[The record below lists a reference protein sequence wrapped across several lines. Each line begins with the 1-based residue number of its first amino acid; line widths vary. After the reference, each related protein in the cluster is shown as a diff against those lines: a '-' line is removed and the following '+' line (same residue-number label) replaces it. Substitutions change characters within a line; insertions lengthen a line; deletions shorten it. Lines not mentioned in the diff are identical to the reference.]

1 MNAQKLT
8 QKSLEALQEA
18 QSIASRNSN
27 QAVDQQHLMLALLSQ
42 ENGLVPQL
50 FVKMDIA
57 PENIEAAL
65 TRAVDDIPKVLAIC
79 VKIAY
84 KHIAVIMLMLT
95 ITHIRFVYG
104 FDVQHRIGI
113 IIVISHTALAK
124 DRLTEVITHRPVNA
138 VITAVSH
145 RAVTG
150 EHIPLSFHKVAR

>member
-27 QAVDQQHLMLALLSQ
+27 QAVDQQHLLLALLSQ

-65 TRAVDDIPKVLAIC
+65 TRAVDDIPKVQVGGRAQDSVYISSDLDKAFAEAESEASRMKDEYVSVEHLVMGIMDSPNSALKEIFKTFG
-79 VKIAY
+79 VTKT
-84 KHIAVIMLMLT
+84 KFLKVLQAV
-95 ITHIRFVYG
+95 
-104 FDVQHRIGI
+104 
-113 IIVISHTALAK
+113 
-124 DRLTEVITHRPVNA
+124 
-138 VITAVSH
+138 
-145 RAVTG
+145 
-150 EHIPLSFHKVAR
+150 

>member
-65 TRAVDDIPKVLAIC
+65 TRAVDDIPKVQEADVHRTLYTFQAT
-79 VKIAY
+79 
-84 KHIAVIMLMLT
+84 LT
-95 ITHIRFVYG
+95 
-104 FDVQHRIGI
+104 
-113 IIVISHTALAK
+113 
-124 DRLTEVITHRPVNA
+124 RLLRKPSRKLQE
-138 VITAVSH
+138 
-145 RAVTG
+145 
-150 EHIPLSFHKVAR
+150 

>member
-65 TRAVDDIPKVLAIC
+65 TRAVDDIPKVQVGGRAQDS
-79 VKIAY
+79 
-84 KHIAVIMLMLT
+84 
-95 ITHIRFVYG
+95 VY
-104 FDVQHRIGI
+104 
-113 IIVISHTALAK
+113 ISSELDKAFAEAESEASRMK
-124 DRLTEVITHRPVNA
+124 DEY
-138 VITAVSH
+138 VS
-145 RAVTG
+145 V
-150 EHIPLSFHKVAR
+150 EHLVMYHGQPKQCFEGNIQDLWGNKNKVSESSSSCKGQRSGNEPEPGGNL

>member
-65 TRAVDDIPKVLAIC
+65 TRAVDDIPKVQVGGRAQDSVYISSDLDKASNDFC
-79 VKIAY
+79 VN
-84 KHIAVIMLMLT
+84 
-95 ITHIRFVYG
+95 F
-104 FDVQHRIGI
+104 
-113 IIVISHTALAK
+113 
-124 DRLTEVITHRPVNA
+124 
-138 VITAVSH
+138 
-145 RAVTG
+145 
-150 EHIPLSFHKVAR
+150 

>member
-65 TRAVDDIPKVLAIC
+65 TRAVDDIPKVRRTLYTFQAT
-79 VKIAY
+79 
-84 KHIAVIMLMLT
+84 LT
-95 ITHIRFVYG
+95 
-104 FDVQHRIGI
+104 
-113 IIVISHTALAK
+113 
-124 DRLTEVITHRPVNA
+124 RLLRKPSRKLQE
-138 VITAVSH
+138 
-145 RAVTG
+145 
-150 EHIPLSFHKVAR
+150 

>member
-65 TRAVDDIPKVLAIC
+65 FRGKLELAE
-79 VKIAY
+79 
-84 KHIAVIMLMLT
+84 LERGDGRR
-95 ITHIRFVYG
+95 THSRSRRRHV
-104 FDVQHRIGI
+104 
-113 IIVISHTALAK
+113 
-124 DRLTEVITHRPVNA
+124 
-138 VITAVSH
+138 
-145 RAVTG
+145 
-150 EHIPLSFHKVAR
+150 

>member
-65 TRAVDDIPKVLAIC
+65 TRAVDDIPKADVRRTLYTFQAT
-79 VKIAY
+79 
-84 KHIAVIMLMLT
+84 LT
-95 ITHIRFVYG
+95 
-104 FDVQHRIGI
+104 
-113 IIVISHTALAK
+113 
-124 DRLTEVITHRPVNA
+124 RLLRKPSRKLQE
-138 VITAVSH
+138 
-145 RAVTG
+145 
-150 EHIPLSFHKVAR
+150 